1 MTKARKYSRKNIR
14 TTPKT
19 PKQYQKACNQTLWRK
34 WHATRETLGLTVAQ
48 VRAGFASETPVL
60 THCEALVNGK

>member
-1 MTKARKYSRKNIR
+1 MKTRKYSRKNIR

-19 PKQYQKACNQTLWRK
+19 ARQYGKAVNQTLWRK
-34 WHATRETLGLTVAQ
+34 WHATRETLGLSVAQ

-60 THCEALVNGK
+60 VHCETLVNGN